1 MNKKEISEIK
11 RLLSKDHCRVDRI
24 AGCYVSNE
32 KKKIMTMEEAF
43 LSLPDEETHKYC
55 DLLRKVLSGT
65 IGKQL
70 HTLDFPN
77 EEEQEG
83 GRQAELLALR
93 DSALTDSDETE
104 TFFDRV
110 IESCDIA
117 GNYLILLAAGAYDI
131 PARGSDR
138 EEQFDASEYVYSFI
152 VCAVCP
158 VTLSK
163 AGLCY
168 DAGSNSFVDKLQ
180 DHMVDPPEMGF
191 LFPAF
196 TDRNSDIHSV
206 LYHVKNP
213 KTLHPEFTDGILG
226 APLPLTADSQK
237 LTFTEAIE
245 DVFGRDCDFEVAK
258 TIHESLRA
266 MIDEHKDDPDPAVL
280 DETDVEKLLTHCGA
294 DEEKAGAWK
303 AGEKNGGEDL
313 KLMASNLTAGNK
325 FEVTAPDV
333 KISISSDRTDLINT
347 RIIDGEEFIMIPLTG
362 DVEVNGLRIR
372 RKREDDPSAPL

>member
-226 APLPLTADSQK
+226 ALLPLTADSQK
-237 LTFTEAIE
+237 LTFAEI
-245 DVFGRDCDFEVAK
+245 VRNYSSSQRLLGR
-258 TIHESLRA
+258 
-266 MIDEHKDDPDPAVL
+266 
-280 DETDVEKLLTHCGA
+280 
-294 DEEKAGAWK
+294 
-303 AGEKNGGEDL
+303 
-313 KLMASNLTAGNK
+313 
-325 FEVTAPDV
+325 
-333 KISISSDRTDLINT
+333 
-347 RIIDGEEFIMIPLTG
+347 
-362 DVEVNGLRIR
+362 
-372 RKREDDPSAPL
+372 